1 MEFSM
6 VNSSSFG
13 SERNGNTKASCI
25 QANSLHDK
33 TQSSSP
39 LTASSATQSKND
51 FPDTA
56 DSSELCET
64 QAVEPTPSQTD
75 FDGRKAVSYDSFV
88 LSDKLNDMEIEY
100 GSKPSKKKT
109 QMKKDE
115 VHYKYFTR
123 RKYQASIL
131 EHKENRDLSKLD
143 MWTQYIIKNRQQ
155 KVLDDKKSPKEILD
169 YFSGEE
175 YKNIMK
181 REELN
186 RILDRRGPFED
197 LREEVSKKA
206 ALDKLNGENH
216 PNDDDSFAEIGELL
230 NEMLNKVFELAKDSC
245 PSVPNFTKNVTHFGE
260 NNISEIPSYLNLKPN
275 TGLTTEG
282 EIDRSDKIALIC
294 SSQETENFELPSN
307 TVRGKNEKVELT
319 GEWARSRIYVC
330 AACGLKLQNIKQ
342 FLEHKS
348 ASHQYIWVQHYE
360 FVGNQSELY
369 RHLSIPILGK
379 VGVLENVVQ
388 CKVWKRSDSRLCT
401 KCGKQCNSL
410 GELHRHILECGGDW
424 TWMLA
429 RKKCKYRPF
438 GAKSRRKRR
447 GLVKRIYTQKTEPS
461 EKKVYKKNFDVPR
474 QKPSDADTIKRM
486 LANLPAKR
494 ATRKIISLKDGFNTP
509 RKKQVKTT
517 KTSKFKCGKL
527 IHGKAKEQNK
537 VAKSEYKKTNKNQN
551 NNHRRSLR
559 CLNKVL
565 TSRILDTNSSLI
577 MRRKYN
583 TKKGSKEIDNVN
595 VHTNQI
601 DVNEKCQEQPAK
613 FPIRKV
619 TKTSSSTSVHIVDEK
634 QAKEEFKSKRSSPR
648 IEKRLEFS
656 STIDRVNIKRFFPV
670 KKKKNFNQ
678 VDTAKNV
685 HVTKLNA
692 KRKNTKVDESSQKNP
707 LKKNVKPNSQKIKN
721 GQFGGVNKTF
731 SLRKRKFD
739 FNNVNSDKPDKP
751 KIKRNLTAGKT
762 RKLRNNLRSVVDEF
776 DTLTSYA
783 NEPSKPSDNYTQTE
797 INSFFERIEP
807 ETKRNP
813 LELIKVSENT
823 TNFEK
828 VEADEVENDT
838 NLQRDTSDVEKSAT
852 VETNDNAVSVVPKSS
867 YPNKTKRK
875 LRKPARGLND
885 CIAMLT
891 NKLGKNFE
899 KPTESN
905 IFYEMSNKNCQEN
918 LASEENERPEYILKV
933 PFSNEHFELHSK
945 IKENERL
952 ENLEHS
958 PGKYAN
964 VTRQAV
970 EDIVETKSTLETS
983 NGSDNETENQIK
995 CDKLNEETNEPH
1007 TFLLRSEEMGD
1018 ELKDNLTAE
1027 ELVPSIAFS
1036 QPDECYELK
1045 NEEILENC
1053 EINTTKSVTN
1063 AESMFLE
1070 CVSDIELLVDNGNRS
1085 DKANDDTDSEDE
1097 VPLATFLKEE
1107 QFSRNTP
1114 CNMKNVLEHNT
1125 DLNAIVE
1132 EAATVQ
1138 VSADAAKNQQ
1148 VSCVEVDP
1156 DKCNIKCSD
1165 VFIEE
1170 NHDEKDILDC
1180 TASVALFDEKIT
1192 VEETVLI
1199 EEQNSS
1205 VKLNV
1210 DDENELRRV
1219 KDPSVLME
1227 INDNL
1232 HSKNESLNC
1241 HSSSVVEIS
1250 LDVRQLKKQN
1260 DNKLNDLV
1268 LAPAETILQNAD
1280 IESVVHLCK
1289 INSANNVMK
1298 QGSDLLVLEE
1308 QCDNLVTPKLDN
1320 STKNVNIVDKEELND
1335 NIEPNVV
1342 EDISSDY
1349 KENSRSIAEEPLPK
1363 YKAKRKSMNKNKLA
1377 EYNGNRN
1384 AKESEEYQRANS
1396 NKKSVRNAKA
1406 KALESILDE
1415 AILELTENEFLQ
1427 ENFKNTAIDN
1437 VELVCQKTELLKNSL
1452 NKPKLVVNSF
1462 NEVVVNESNSFQENS
1477 DLKSAQED
1485 PGQESVED
1493 SSTSNLFHVNN
1504 EQTVNE
1510 SKNNPNTDSE
1520 SVKELRRSR
1529 RNSRKVTSY
1538 NEIDLVD
1545 PLFDDIDSDKT
1556 ISKILKETT
1565 KDIFAKRKSRKLF
1578 HQKKMP
1584 KNGSNDKKLT
1594 GDELFDLLKSTPS
1607 ENIVLSKPPHTFFN
1621 NFEEISD
1628 DFNDDNFDVFGD
1640 ILEKSMAVIE
1650 ENLSERAIP
1659 SLVESLP
1666 NSINKEPEE
1675 SHSNFLS
1682 DPKIKISSLE
1692 QNNKRRLSR
1701 KKSKKSKHKH
1711 KNKEVNIQIKN
1722 NATSN
1727 GEVILNEERNSIPLS
1742 DVENTINSE
1751 PVNNCDTSSLQSSQ
1765 VDSIKNNENDK
1776 NKVVYCEI
1784 CDKSFCRME
1793 SLTKHKRTLT
1803 HISKLSELEAKEA
1816 ALKSNC
1822 DEINR
1827 NEETEVT
1834 RMSSSSGKNSD
1845 VLRILE
1851 DVDTEECKQFS
1862 SPFTVSVNNANLKLA
1877 DIISDVLNKPILKKN
1892 DESNNFTEIIM
1903 HANHEV
1909 QPEMPRLKSLAE
1921 RKSFESDNCLGTA
1934 KTVSHVKPVDYFE
1947 SENVAAGTI
1956 LQKQI
1961 TLLEN
1966 IIENRSRL
1974 SYIDEL
1980 SVSSTNSVNENVCS
1994 ENGLN
1999 VNTAKQSD
2007 LIDTYSDKCR
2017 QENNAIRSNIEESFL
2032 KPSQYEEISEDS
2044 NLRNYDE
2051 QKSRKALNRD
2061 EELFLECC
2069 SLLKSGSEV
2078 SSYSKKSN
2086 NVCKDLNN
2094 IELKPCEEPD
2104 WLETNGLLPKQN
2116 RDFVDSCSDNSRIR
2130 TPLGD
2135 SFSQDDSN
2143 TAISSHWDMNSSNTI
2158 SNKKS
2163 WKKSFS
2169 LDDKNF
2175 TFEQVFSNSENKK
2188 DIFCSK
2194 KEVKNLR
2201 TVVSSFDHVIT
2212 EVLKNELSTSN
2223 EDVKKRNRADLD
2235 EVTNQN
2241 ETRNYKTAPAAD
2253 GKKVLT
2259 KGAMKIFEGLKV
2271 SIPTEE
2277 LNIDK
2282 ILTCGHS
2289 VKATNLDSSDF
2300 TGLTLEKE
2308 KNGKQLRDVRCNSE
2322 LHGKSSSKQKNAT
2335 KSKQNKWSLSSKIHD
2350 IYDFEETQ
2358 DNSDVFTK
2366 PDFRSFRNNH
2376 EKSKKNEKPE
2386 GSDDD
2391 SQDCTDAISFDAF
2404 SSSTSSVSELLP
2416 TKSNTQQNITKKKC
2430 MIMGR
2435 IFKNA
2440 VKSRVIDEDIRNI
2453 PIIDNAKLVED
2464 FVLNCPEPVT
2474 EKKTKMTEEEM
2485 NLAFDN
2491 LVNSKSNE
2499 SKQTAT
2505 KSCPPVSD
2513 KLEHKNSLGKRKSK
2527 VKSKKRSYGC
2537 SDTSDDEFKLQK
2549 SSKKRPKKKN
2559 NKIEDN
2565 CINLEQEL
2573 RECIGVASRKSQR
2586 KCTSGKQ
2593 NVLIEYWS
2601 SDESSFETLPEPPT
2615 SKPSPTN
2622 YTVSEEAVD
2631 KLLPDTTV
2639 TEIDRGSDE
2648 GVNHEDNNKVVDAQ
2662 SHKRSR
2668 ASPSTYIVNRRKR
2681 AAANP
2686 LYHWSS
2692 SSEDESRDL
2701 IEVRP
2706 IRDEIEDDEDR
2717 PVQHGWIVGD
2727 SPKKLVTMLAQAKG
2741 KKCETD
2747 SVKEHGKKR
2756 TSTFS

>member
-1 MEFSM
+1 
-6 VNSSSFG
+6 
-13 SERNGNTKASCI
+13 
-25 QANSLHDK
+25 
-33 TQSSSP
+33 
-39 LTASSATQSKND
+39 
-51 FPDTA
+51 
-56 DSSELCET
+56 
-64 QAVEPTPSQTD
+64 
-75 FDGRKAVSYDSFV
+75 
-88 LSDKLNDMEIEY
+88 
-100 GSKPSKKKT
+100 
-109 QMKKDE
+109 
-115 VHYKYFTR
+115 
-123 RKYQASIL
+123 
-131 EHKENRDLSKLD
+131 
-143 MWTQYIIKNRQQ
+143 
-155 KVLDDKKSPKEILD
+155 
-169 YFSGEE
+169 
-175 YKNIMK
+175 
-181 REELN
+181 
-186 RILDRRGPFED
+186 
-197 LREEVSKKA
+197 
-206 ALDKLNGENH
+206 
-216 PNDDDSFAEIGELL
+216 
-230 NEMLNKVFELAKDSC
+230 
-245 PSVPNFTKNVTHFGE
+245 
-260 NNISEIPSYLNLKPN
+260 
-275 TGLTTEG
+275 
-282 EIDRSDKIALIC
+282 
-294 SSQETENFELPSN
+294 
-307 TVRGKNEKVELT
+307 
-319 GEWARSRIYVC
+319 
-330 AACGLKLQNIKQ
+330 
-342 FLEHKS
+342 
-348 ASHQYIWVQHYE
+348 
-360 FVGNQSELY
+360 
-369 RHLSIPILGK
+369 
-379 VGVLENVVQ
+379 
-388 CKVWKRSDSRLCT
+388 
-401 KCGKQCNSL
+401 
-410 GELHRHILECGGDW
+410 
-424 TWMLA
+424 
-429 RKKCKYRPF
+429 
-438 GAKSRRKRR
+438 
-447 GLVKRIYTQKTEPS
+447 
-461 EKKVYKKNFDVPR
+461 
-474 QKPSDADTIKRM
+474 M

-583 TKKGSKEIDNVN
+583 TKKGNKEIDNVN

-1165 VFIEE
+1165 IFIEE
-1170 NHDEKDILDC
+1170 NHDEKEILDC
-1180 TASVALFDEKIT
+1180 TARSVALFEEKIT
-1192 VEETVLI
+1192 IEETVLI

-1205 VKLNV
+1205 VKLNA
-1210 DDENELRRV
+1210 DDENGLRRE

-1232 HSKNESLNC
+1232 HCTNESLNC

-1268 LAPAETILQNAD
+1268 LAPAETILQNAAD

-1427 ENFKNTAIDN
+1427 ENFKNTAINN

-1621 NFEEISD
+1621 NFGEISD

-1666 NSINKEPEE
+1666 NSIIKEPEE
-1675 SHSNFLS
+1675 SHSDFLS

-1727 GEVILNEERNSIPLS
+1727 GEVTLNEERNSIPLS

-1921 RKSFESDNCLGTA
+1921 RKSFESENCLGTA

-2044 NLRNYDE
+2044 NHRNYDE

-2086 NVCKDLNN
+2086 NVCKDLNSV
-2094 IELKPCEEPD
+2094 ELKPCEEPD

-2223 EDVKKRNRADLD
+2223 EDVKKR
-2235 EVTNQN
+2235 
-2241 ETRNYKTAPAAD
+2241 Y
-2253 GKKVLT
+2253 
-2259 KGAMKIFEGLKV
+2259 
-2271 SIPTEE
+2271 
-2277 LNIDK
+2277 
-2282 ILTCGHS
+2282 
-2289 VKATNLDSSDF
+2289 
-2300 TGLTLEKE
+2300 
-2308 KNGKQLRDVRCNSE
+2308 
-2322 LHGKSSSKQKNAT
+2322 SSKC
-2335 KSKQNKWSLSSKIHD
+2335 
-2350 IYDFEETQ
+2350 
-2358 DNSDVFTK
+2358 
-2366 PDFRSFRNNH
+2366 P
-2376 EKSKKNEKPE
+2376 
-2386 GSDDD
+2386 
-2391 SQDCTDAISFDAF
+2391 F
-2404 SSSTSSVSELLP
+2404 SS
-2416 TKSNTQQNITKKKC
+2416 
-2430 MIMGR
+2430 
-2435 IFKNA
+2435 
-2440 VKSRVIDEDIRNI
+2440 
-2453 PIIDNAKLVED
+2453 
-2464 FVLNCPEPVT
+2464 
-2474 EKKTKMTEEEM
+2474 
-2485 NLAFDN
+2485 
-2491 LVNSKSNE
+2491 
-2499 SKQTAT
+2499 
-2505 KSCPPVSD
+2505 
-2513 KLEHKNSLGKRKSK
+2513 
-2527 VKSKKRSYGC
+2527 
-2537 SDTSDDEFKLQK
+2537 
-2549 SSKKRPKKKN
+2549 
-2559 NKIEDN
+2559 
-2565 CINLEQEL
+2565 
-2573 RECIGVASRKSQR
+2573 
-2586 KCTSGKQ
+2586 
-2593 NVLIEYWS
+2593 
-2601 SDESSFETLPEPPT
+2601 
-2615 SKPSPTN
+2615 
-2622 YTVSEEAVD
+2622 
-2631 KLLPDTTV
+2631 
-2639 TEIDRGSDE
+2639 
-2648 GVNHEDNNKVVDAQ
+2648 
-2662 SHKRSR
+2662 
-2668 ASPSTYIVNRRKR
+2668 
-2681 AAANP
+2681 
-2686 LYHWSS
+2686 
-2692 SSEDESRDL
+2692 
-2701 IEVRP
+2701 
-2706 IRDEIEDDEDR
+2706 
-2717 PVQHGWIVGD
+2717 
-2727 SPKKLVTMLAQAKG
+2727 
-2741 KKCETD
+2741 
-2747 SVKEHGKKR
+2747 
-2756 TSTFS
+2756 